1 MAPRRAGQTPVGVRI
16 GEGIGIILVII
27 GILVV
32 GAYSTHP
39 SASSLR
45 HPVCSPQPA
54 SAASNLQPPACSL
67 QPPPASTSSLPS
79 LQLQPAASS
88 LHPSLQHSAYSL
100 QSAASSVLLPATS
113 PQSAAPAFNPI
124 AAAASRHLQ
133 PAASSV
139 TLLLGL
145 RGMGRGSVRTIV
157 MNRHVLASLLPSGNL
172 KCFWRLVDEAQDS
185 QRNLESS

>member
-16 GEGIGIILVII
+16 GEGIGIILIII
-27 GILVV
+27 GVLVV

-39 SASSLR
+39 AASSLR

-67 QPPPASTSSLPS
+67 QPPLASTSSLQPAAAAPS
-79 LQLQPAASS
+79 LHLQPAASS

-113 PQSAAPAFNPI
+113 PQSAAPSFQPH
-124 AAAASRHLQ
+124 SRSRQPPPPACGLQ
-133 PAASSV
+133 RDV
-139 TLLLGL
+139 TS
-145 RGMGRGSVRTIV
+145 GSTWNGKGIGKNYRY
-157 MNRHVLASLLPSGNL
+157 
-172 KCFWRLVDEAQDS
+172 E
-185 QRNLESS
+185 